1 MADWQPEHFRAGGDL
16 ARHLFDTL
24 ARETADTP
32 GVTRKSYGQGEKFAY
47 ELMISKASELDAE
60 HCYDAAGNLFIT
72 YPGEDR
78 SKIIQ
83 IGSHLDTVSHGG
95 NFDGAAGIVAGM
107 AVMASFNAAGRKPP
121 FDLRIVA
128 TRAEESCW
136 FPHSYIGSKTALG
149 IFDAELLDTL
159 KRSDTGKTLAEHMKE
174 EGFDPDG
181 VRRGET
187 LIDKRRIVA
196 HIEPHIEQAPVLV
209 NENLPVG
216 VVTGIR
222 GSFRYR
228 TIRCIGSYSHSGAMP
243 REYRQDAV
251 AASGE
256 LIFRMDTLWAE
267 LIAEGRDLTVT
278 FGEISTNPEQHSFS
292 KVAGETHIC
301 LDVRSQDQATL
312 ELVRERFLAIARE
325 ISEHRNV
332 RFEPG
337 ELTGSTPAVM
347 SKTLQGLM
355 KEAAHRAKVPYKVM
369 ASGAGHD
376 TAMFALAGIPSAMIF
391 IRNENGSHNPH
402 EALDMED
409 FDKAIAVLVHMLS
422 TPASEWPRG

>member
-1 MADWQPEHFRAGGDL
+1 MADWQAKHLRAGEDL
-16 ARHLFDTL
+16 ARYLFETL
-24 ARETADTP
+24 ARGTADPP
-32 GVTRKSYGQGEKFAY
+32 GVTRKSYGKGEKFAY
-47 ELMISKASELDAE
+47 ELMVTKASQMGAE
-60 HCYDAAGNLFIT
+60 HRYDAAGNLFIT
-72 YPGEDR
+72 YAGEDR

-83 IGSHLDTVSHGG
+83 IGSHVDTVPHGG

-107 AVMASFNAAGRKPP
+107 AVMAAFHAADRKPP
-121 FDLRIVA
+121 FDLTIVV

-149 IFDAELLDTL
+149 LFDAELLDTL
-159 KRSDTGKTLAEHMKE
+159 KRSDTGKTLAEYMKE
-174 EGFDPDG
+174 QGFDPAG
-181 VRRGET
+181 VRRGDT
-187 LIDKRRIVA
+187 LIDKRRVVA

-209 NENLPVG
+209 NEDLPVG

-228 TIRCIGSYSHSGAMP
+228 TICCLGSYSHSGAMP

-251 AASGE
+251 AATGE
-256 LIFRMDTLWAE
+256 LIFQMDTLWTE
-267 LIAEGRDLTVT
+267 LLSEGRDLTIT
-278 FGEISTNPEQHSFS
+278 FGEVSTNPEQHSFS

-312 ELVRERFLAIARE
+312 DLVRERFLAISRE
-325 ISEHRNV
+325 IGERRNV
-332 RFEPG
+332 RFDPG

-347 SKTLQGLM
+347 SEKLQKLM
-355 KEAAHRAKVPYKVM
+355 RKAADQANVPYKVM

-391 IRNENGSHNPH
+391 IRNENGSHNPY
-402 EALDMED
+402 EAMDMDD

-422 TPASEWPRG
+422 APAKEWAQD